1 MKRYRILIADDHKMF
16 AEGLAGLLEDE
27 FDLVGIVGNGKALI
41 EAATAQELDLIIVD
55 ISMPVLNGFDAV
67 RRLKQNGETAK
78 IIFLTMHADARL
90 LAEALRCG
98 GSGYVLK
105 HSAGEDLLSAIRQ
118 VMAGQVYITP
128 AIEEELQPLATTGTA
143 VRQQHLNLTPRQ
155 REVLELLSAGFT
167 MKEVAK
173 KLGISTRTAESHK
186 YEMMEGLGVG
196 STAEL
201 IQYAIKLGITGT

>member
-1 MKRYRILIADDHKMF
+1 MKRYKILIADDHKMF

-41 EAATAQELDLIIVD
+41 EAATSQELDLIIVD

-128 AIEEELQPLATTGTA
+128 AIEEELQPLATTGTT
-143 VRQQHLNLTPRQ
+143 VRQHLNLTPRQ